1 MAIDACN
8 GNSFGLLSEVID
20 DADIS
25 RLVEK
30 ARVMEQEKKA
40 RILYDAIKKRK
51 AQLGNLVS

>member
-1 MAIDACN
+1 MAIDAYN

-20 DADIS
+20 NADIS

>member
-1 MAIDACN
+1 MAIDAYN
-8 GNSFGLLSEVID
+8 RNSFGLLSEVID

>member
-1 MAIDACN
+1 MSIDAYN

-30 ARVMEQEKKA
+30 ASVMEQEKKA
-40 RILYDAIKKRK
+40 RILYDAIKKRT

>member
-1 MAIDACN
+1 MAIDAYN

-30 ARVMEQEKKA
+30 ASVMEQEKKA

>member
-1 MAIDACN
+1 MVIDAYN

-25 RLVEK
+25 RLVER

>member
-1 MAIDACN
+1 MVIDAYN

-25 RLVEK
+25 RLVER

-51 AQLGNLVS
+51 A

>member
-1 MAIDACN
+1 MAIDAYN

-30 ARVMEQEKKA
+30 ASVMEQEKKA

-51 AQLGNLVS
+51 A